1 MDGRVGIRAHW
12 SFQQVSPHSLSLSLS
27 LLLLSYYY
35 YYEYAN
41 LLYPVLPA
49 ASIHILLIA
58 ILLILLSLSHSTL
71 IAIIIFD
78 KPDINNFYRNR
89 RRMPP

>member
-1 MDGRVGIRAHW
+1 
-12 SFQQVSPHSLSLSLS
+12 VS
-27 LLLLSYYY
+27 LSYYDSDDDDDDDKY
-35 YYEYAN
+35 TN